1 MLVIDHTSL
10 NCMCLYCHIA
20 DGATLRELNVSWN
33 HIGDNG
39 ISVLTEWLLPNK
51 LLRKLDV
58 RRCGFSMK
66 GTILYTSCIVLKCRA
81 HV

>member
-10 NCMCLYCHIA
+10 NCMCYVVIIT
-20 DGATLRELNVSWN
+20 GSRTLRELHVSWN
-33 HIGDNG
+33 YIGDNG
-39 ISVLTEWLLPNK
+39 ISVITEWLLPNK
-51 LLRKLDV
+51 LLRKLNV
-58 RRCGFSMK
+58 ANCHFSMK

>member
-10 NCMCLYCHIA
+10 NCMCLYCHVT
-20 DGATLRELNVSWN
+20 DNTTLRELDVRWN
-33 HIGDNG
+33 DIGDNG
-39 ISVLTEWLLPNK
+39 ISVITEWLLSNK
-51 LLRKLDV
+51 LLRKLNV
-58 RRCGFSMK
+58 SYCGFSMK